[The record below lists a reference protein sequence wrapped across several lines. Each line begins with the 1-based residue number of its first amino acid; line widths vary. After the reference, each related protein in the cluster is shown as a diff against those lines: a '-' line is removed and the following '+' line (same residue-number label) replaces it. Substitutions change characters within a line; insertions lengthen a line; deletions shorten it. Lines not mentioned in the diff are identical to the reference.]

1 MLRPGAGED
10 VLAHRR
16 SVAGRGGDVGI
27 DAFDV
32 IVIGAGP
39 AGEVAAA
46 DLAAQGRSVAVV
58 EAALVGGEC
67 AFYACMPS
75 KALLRPA
82 EVLAEARRVP
92 GAAQA
97 ITGSLDVAAT
107 LARRDEVIH
116 SLDDAS
122 KVSWLDEHAITL
134 IRGHGRLAGERCVTV
149 GEQRYEARSAVVV
162 AVGSAA
168 AIPPIRGLADSRP
181 WTNREVTTAR
191 EVPASLVVLGG
202 GAVGVEMAQAYS
214 ELGASVTIV
223 EARDRLV
230 PGEEAFVAE
239 QLGAAFRERGIDIR
253 LGVRAE
259 SVDRTGGIVR
269 VELSDGQVLEASEIL
284 VAVGRRPLTD
294 DLGLESVG
302 LRAGEII
309 EVDDTLRVPGLPW
322 LFAVGDVNGRAL
334 LTHMATYQ
342 ARVAAQV
349 IAGQEAR
356 ATRDDNGAP
365 HVIFT
370 DPQVA
375 AVGLTLQGALDSGVN
390 ARAYDVATSDTAGA
404 SFHGRNTPGT
414 SRLVVDEDRSVII
427 GATFTGTEVAEWLQA
442 ATIAVV
448 GEIPMA
454 LLREAVPAF
463 PTRSEVWLRLLE
475 RWIRQSRSR
484 SSDTGGGLER
494 RPDSQQSWGAG

>member
-1 MLRPGAGED
+1 VSIE
-10 VLAHRR
+10 
-16 SVAGRGGDVGI
+16 
-27 DAFDV
+27 AFDV
-32 IVIGAGP
+32 IVIGTGP
-39 AGEVAAA
+39 GGEVVAG

-116 SLDDAS
+116 GLDDAS
-122 KVSWLDEHAITL
+122 KVGWLDEHGITL
-134 IRGHGRLAGERCVTV
+134 IRGHGRLAGERCVSV
-149 GEQRYEARSAVVV
+149 GDQRYEARSAVVV
-162 AVGSAA
+162 AVGSTA
-168 AIPPIRGLADSRP
+168 AIPPIQGLADARP
-181 WTNREVTTAR
+181 WTSHEVTTAR
-191 EVPASLVVLGG
+191 EIPADLIVLGG
-202 GAVGVEMAQAYS
+202 GVVGVEMAQAYS

-223 EARDRLV
+223 EALDRLV
-230 PGEEAFVAE
+230 ADEEGFVGKG
-239 QLGAAFRERGIDIR
+239 LDAAFRERGIDIR
-253 LGVRAE
+253 LGVTAE
-259 SVDRTGGIVR
+259 AVDRAGAIVK
-269 VELSDGQVLEASEIL
+269 VELSDGQAVEAEEIL
-284 VAVGRRPLTD
+284 VAVGRRPLTG
-294 DLGLESVG
+294 DLGLETVG
-302 LRAGEII
+302 LKPGETI

-322 LFAVGDVNGRAL
+322 LFAIGDVNGRSL
-334 LTHMATYQ
+334 LTHMAKYQ

-349 IAGQEAR
+349 IAGREAR
-356 ATRDDNGAP
+356 ATRDDHGAP
-365 HVIFT
+365 RVIFT

-375 AVGLTLQGALDSGVN
+375 AVGLTLQAAQDHGIN

-427 GATFTGTEVAEWLQA
+427 GATFTGTEVADWLQA
-442 ATIAVV
+442 ATIALV
-448 GEIPMA
+448 GEIPLA
-454 LLREAVPAF
+454 RLQEAVPAF

-475 RWIRQSRSR
+475 RWSAQTPS
-484 SSDTGGGLER
+484 
-494 RPDSQQSWGAG
+494 A

>member
-1 MLRPGAGED
+1 MLRPAAGDEIPARTRVVIRKGD
-10 VLAHRR
+10 
-16 SVAGRGGDVGI
+16 DVGI

-32 IVIGAGP
+32 IVIGSGP
-39 AGEVAAA
+39 AGEVAAG
-46 DLAAQGRSVAVV
+46 DLAAQGLSVAVV
-58 EAALVGGEC
+58 EAALVGGQC

-82 EVLAEARRVP
+82 EVIAEARRVP
-92 GAAQA
+92 GAAEA

-122 KVSWLDEHAITL
+122 KVGWLDEHGITL
-134 IRGHGRLAGERCVTV
+134 IRGHGRLSGERCVSV
-149 GEQRYEARSAVVV
+149 GDQRYEARIAVVV

-168 AIPPIRGLADSRP
+168 AIPPIAGLADSRP

-191 EVPASLVVLGG
+191 KIPARLIILGG
-202 GAVGVEMAQAYS
+202 GVVGVEMAQAYS
-214 ELGASVTIV
+214 ELGAGVTIV
-223 EARDRLV
+223 EALDRLV
-230 PGEEAFVAE
+230 SGEEPFVAE
-239 QLGAAFRERGIDIR
+239 ELAAAFRELGIDIR
-253 LGVRAE
+253 LGVTAE
-259 SVDRTGGIVR
+259 SVDRARGVVR
-269 VELSDGQVLEASEIL
+269 VELSDGQSVEAEEIL

-294 DLGLESVG
+294 DLGLETVG
-302 LRAGEII
+302 LEPGETI
-309 EVDDTLRVPGLPW
+309 EVDGTLRVQGLPW
-322 LFAVGDVNGRAL
+322 LFAVGDVNGRSL

-342 ARVAAQV
+342 ARAAAQV
-349 IAGQEAR
+349 ILGHEAR
-356 ATRDDNGAP
+356 ATRDDHGSP

-375 AVGLTLQGALDSGVN
+375 AVGLTLQRAQDRGIN
-390 ARAYDVATSDTAGA
+390 ARAYDVATSETAGA

-414 SRLVVDEDRSVII
+414 SRLVVDEDRSII
-427 GATFTGTEVAEWLQA
+427 VGATFTGTEVAEWLHA

-448 GEIPMA
+448 GEIPLA

-475 RWIRQSRSR
+475 RWSTQTRARSR
-484 SSDTGGGLER
+484 S
-494 RPDSQQSWGAG
+494 AGQ

>member
-1 MLRPGAGED
+1 MSIE
-10 VLAHRR
+10 
-16 SVAGRGGDVGI
+16 
-27 DAFDV
+27 AFDV

-39 AGEVAAA
+39 AGEVVAGE
-46 DLAAQGRSVAVV
+46 LAGQGCSVAVV
-58 EAALVGGEC
+58 EAELVGGEC

-116 SLDDAS
+116 SLDDGSQA
-122 KVSWLDEHAITL
+122 SWLDEHGITL
-134 IRGHGRLAGERCVTV
+134 IRGHGRLAGERRVSV
-149 GEQRYEARSAVVV
+149 GDQRYEARTAVVV
-162 AVGSAA
+162 AVGSTA
-168 AIPPIRGLADSRP
+168 AIPPIPGLADSRP
-181 WTNREVTTAR
+181 WTNREVTTAH
-191 EVPASLVVLGG
+191 EIPARLIVLGG
-202 GAVGVEMAQAYS
+202 GVVGVEMAQAYS

-223 EARDRLV
+223 EALDRLV
-230 PGEEAFVAE
+230 AGEEAFVGE
-239 QLGAAFRERGIDIR
+239 ELVAAFRERGVDIR
-253 LGVRAE
+253 LGVTAE
-259 SVDRTGGIVR
+259 SVDRDWAGVK
-269 VELSDGQVLEASEIL
+269 VELSNRQAVEGEEIL
-284 VAVGRRPLTD
+284 VAVGRRPLTE
-294 DLGLESVG
+294 DLGLETVG
-302 LRAGEII
+302 LTPGEAIK
-309 EVDDTLRVPGLPW
+309 VDDTLRVADLPW
-322 LFAVGDVNGRAL
+322 LFAIGDVNGRSL

-349 IAGQEAR
+349 IAGREAR
-356 ATRDDNGAP
+356 ATRDDQSAP
-365 HVIFT
+365 RVIFT

-375 AVGLTLQGALDSGVN
+375 AVGLTLQGSRDRGIN
-390 ARAYDVATSDTAGA
+390 ASAYDVATSDTAGA

-414 SRLVVDEDRSVII
+414 SRLVVDEDRSVIV

-475 RWIRQSRSR
+475 HWETQTPS
-484 SSDTGGGLER
+484 
-494 RPDSQQSWGAG
+494 A

>member
-1 MLRPGAGED
+1 MSIE
-10 VLAHRR
+10 
-16 SVAGRGGDVGI
+16 
-27 DAFDV
+27 AFDV

-39 AGEVAAA
+39 AGEVVAYE
-46 DLAAQGRSVAVV
+46 LAGQGCSVAVV
-58 EAALVGGEC
+58 EAELVGGEC

-116 SLDDAS
+116 SLDDGSQA
-122 KVSWLDEHAITL
+122 SWLDEHGITL
-134 IRGHGRLAGERCVTV
+134 IRGHGRLAGERRVSV
-149 GEQRYEARSAVVV
+149 GDQRYEARTAVVV
-162 AVGSAA
+162 AVGSTA
-168 AIPPIRGLADSRP
+168 AIPPIPGLADSRP
-181 WTNREVTTAR
+181 WTNREVTTAH
-191 EVPASLVVLGG
+191 EIPARLIVLGG
-202 GAVGVEMAQAYS
+202 GVVGVEMAQAYS

-223 EARDRLV
+223 EALDRLV
-230 PGEEAFVAE
+230 AGEEAFVGE
-239 QLGAAFRERGIDIR
+239 ELVAAFRERGVDIR
-253 LGVRAE
+253 LGVTAE
-259 SVDRTGGIVR
+259 SVDRDWAGVK
-269 VELSDGQVLEASEIL
+269 VELSNRQAVEGEEIL
-284 VAVGRRPLTD
+284 VAVGRRPLTE
-294 DLGLESVG
+294 DLGLETVG
-302 LRAGEII
+302 LTPGEAIK
-309 EVDDTLRVPGLPW
+309 VDDTLRVADLPW
-322 LFAVGDVNGRAL
+322 LFAIGDVNGRSL

-349 IAGQEAR
+349 IAGREAR
-356 ATRDDNGAP
+356 ATRDDQSAP
-365 HVIFT
+365 RVIFT

-375 AVGLTLQGALDSGVN
+375 AVGLTLQGSRDRGIN
-390 ARAYDVATSDTAGA
+390 ASAYDVATSDTAGA

-414 SRLVVDEDRSVII
+414 SRLVVDEDRSVIV

-475 RWIRQSRSR
+475 HWETQTPS
-484 SSDTGGGLER
+484 
-494 RPDSQQSWGAG
+494 A